1 MSTTPSTISMTTHEF
16 CRDKDVSD
24 NGCLYKS
31 FRFLNGT
38 LESSDNKG
46 LRSLVA
52 YYIHKHEN
60 SDSLALKTDGKY
72 KTVTDYCNEIK
83 KGKLYGGKA
92 ELQALAMISNLVIH
106 VVSIITAIDGRI
118 KIKML
123 NYGEDKEVSRDS
135 IYLLYDE
142 EKTQYNP
149 LYLIN
154 KEDSCKKLMIFSP
167 NDDES
172 VGEMLEKFIRQ
183 EFGGNKQYL

>member
-1 MSTTPSTISMTTHEF
+1 MTTHEF

-38 LESSDNKG
+38 LESSNNKD
-46 LRSLVA
+46 LRCMVA
-52 YYIHKHEN
+52 NYILKREN

-72 KTVTDYCNEIK
+72 KTVKDYCNEIK

-92 ELQALAMISNLVIH
+92 ELQALAMISKLVIH
-106 VVSIITAIDGRI
+106 VVSIIKTIDGRI
-118 KIKML
+118 DIKVL
-123 NYGEDKEVSRDS
+123 NYGEDKEVRRDS

-149 LYLIN
+149 LYVIN

-172 VGEMLEKFIRQ
+172 AGEILEKFLRE
-183 EFGGNKQYL
+183 EFGGN